1 MKKFNNNIDI
11 HAMSKK
17 QNTIQSE
24 LKGINEAIDLL
35 LKEDLNFVQ
44 KDMRG
49 QAPQKPQPTAPVQ
62 KPTQAPTQQN
72 ANMEQEAA
80 EEGQEI
86 SPSVKEKINQIRA
99 IALDGIRELADN
111 PTSKEYDVMKRIWN
125 ICDKSINDN
134 DKIVSKD

>member
-1 MKKFNNNIDI
+1 
-11 HAMSKK
+11 MSKK

-44 KDMRG
+44 RDMRG

>member
-1 MKKFNNNIDI
+1 
-11 HAMSKK
+11 MSKK

-44 KDMRG
+44 RDMQG

-80 EEGQEI
+80 AEEGQEI

-99 IALDGIRELADN
+99 IALDGVRELADN

>member
-1 MKKFNNNIDI
+1 
-11 HAMSKK
+11 MSKK

-44 KDMRG
+44 RDMQG

-62 KPTQAPTQQN
+62 KPTQVPAQQN

>member
-1 MKKFNNNIDI
+1 MNKKR
-11 HAMSKK
+11 
-17 QNTIQSE
+17 NTIQSE

-35 LKEDLNFVQ
+35 LKEDLSFVQ
-44 KDMRG
+44 RDMQG
-49 QAPQKPQPTAPVQ
+49 QAPQKPQPTAPIQ
-62 KPTQAPTQQN
+62 QPSQAPAQQN

-80 EEGQEI
+80 TEEGQEI

-99 IALDGIRELADN
+99 IALDGVRELADN

-134 DKIVSKD
+134 DKIDSKE